1 MTTEEMQ
8 KAGGWCPL
16 KAAALPLF
24 NHWYSL
30 LEPGSPQHTCT
41 GSQSYIWPMG
51 CQADGGREQTHMGSL
66 QSAGEQQGVQWDS
79 GYAQAQV
86 STVQSGASTQRQT
99 ALVSMLHSRATV
111 THPPLRRCADVALL
125 RSSYQLPLPR
135 PLPLKHSGNRRIRS
149 PQTIADLSEGS
160 PLVLSSKFLSP
171 AGLTVLVSAF

>member
-51 CQADGGREQTHMGSL
+51 CQADGGREQSHMGSV
-66 QSAGEQQGVQWDS
+66 QSAGS
-79 GYAQAQV
+79 L
-86 STVQSGASTQRQT
+86 
-99 ALVSMLHSRATV
+99 ALVSSRECSGTV
-111 THPPLRRCADVALL
+111 AMP
-125 RSSYQLPLPR
+125 
-135 PLPLKHSGNRRIRS
+135 KHR
-149 PQTIADLSEGS
+149 
-160 PLVLSSKFLSP
+160 
-171 AGLTVLVSAF
+171 